1 MGICIDRCLCF
12 NRTFADL
19 QKHAQE
25 MNPTQGVISL
35 EELQKQ
41 VVFGLKCKLCH
52 PYVRRMLR
60 TGETVFHQI
69 LTD

>member
-12 NRTFADL
+12 NRTFAEL
-19 QKHAQE
+19 QKHAQALVTSQAA
-25 MNPTQGVISL
+25 PSL
-35 EELQKQ
+35 EDLQKQ

-60 TGETVFHQI
+60 TGETVFNQI